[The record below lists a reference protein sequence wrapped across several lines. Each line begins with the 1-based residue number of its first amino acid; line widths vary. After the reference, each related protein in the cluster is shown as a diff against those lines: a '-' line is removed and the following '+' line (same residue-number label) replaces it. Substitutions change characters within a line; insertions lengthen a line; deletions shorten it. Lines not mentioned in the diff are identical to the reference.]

1 MSRLADSNPTRKN
14 GKVPGSALWADR
26 TGKDRIGHF
35 PHAEATIH
43 RRLLEEAKCVAL
55 VHPITVDKDAL
66 RALDLLLPRF
76 FAGLPV
82 DVEFLAGLGYGG
94 LLNAGMQFRFPP
106 YGRRL
111 KPAARPSTR
120 SG

>member
-1 MSRLADSNPTRKN
+1 MGAARAGRGFLLPGLIFLFAIDL
-14 GKVPGSALWADR
+14 VPLVYSAWVSLYDWWLLRPRNIRFVALDNYLRLWAD
-26 TGKDRIGHF
+26 
-35 PHAEATIH
+35 AEVWRAGVVTC
-43 RRLLEEAKCVAL
+43 LFTAGAVAL
-55 VHPITVDKDAL
+55 
-66 RALDLLLPRF
+66 
-76 FAGLPV
+76 
-82 DVEFLAGLGYGG
+82 EFLAGLGYGG